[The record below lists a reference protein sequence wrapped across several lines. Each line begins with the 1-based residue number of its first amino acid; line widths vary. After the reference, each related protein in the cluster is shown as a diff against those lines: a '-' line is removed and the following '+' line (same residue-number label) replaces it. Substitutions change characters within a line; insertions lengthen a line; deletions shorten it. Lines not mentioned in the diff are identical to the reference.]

1 MKEVFGGDVVLPG
14 SDDYE
19 RIRKPALARFWDIE
33 PAAVVRCR
41 TAADVAQALAYAR
54 RSTMSFAVR
63 GGGHC
68 FAGSSSTT
76 GIVIDTTPMN
86 DVEVGDGVATIGAG
100 ARLGPLYDALDRHGV
115 TIPGGCGPTVGIAG
129 LALGGGLGMLGRSHG
144 LTCDRL
150 RAAQIVLADGRVV
163 VCDEQRHGDLFWALR
178 GAGNG
183 RFGVVTSLT
192 FATLP
197 APMTALFELTW
208 PRTGAD
214 ALIAAWQEW
223 APDAPDELTAGLRVA
238 DEVTLF
244 GTMLEGEAQLDDFI
258 ARAGVAP
265 TTSAHE
271 RLSYRE
277 AKRALAGLDDGAET
291 VPVHTRSEFFRRP
304 LPPEAIA
311 ALVQGDVALH
321 FTPMGGAYNRVA
333 PDATAFVHRRERFLL
348 EHVGDAAEP
357 VARSWELAH
366 PWGSGRFY
374 PNFPDPDVPAGAYYG
389 ENADRLA
396 AVKRT
401 YDPDGVFHALRVLGL

>member
-14 SDDYE
+14 SDEYE
-19 RIRKPALARFWDIE
+19 RLRRPALARFWDIE

-41 TAADVAQALAYAR
+41 TAADVAEALAYAR
-54 RSTMSFAVR
+54 GSTMPFAVR

-76 GIVIDTTPMN
+76 GVVIDTTPM
-86 DVEVGDGVATIGAG
+86 DGVEVADGVAVVGAG
-100 ARLGPLYDALDRHGV
+100 ARLGTLYDELDRHGV

-150 RAAQIVLADGRVV
+150 RAAEIVLADGTIVT
-163 VCDEQRHGDLFWALR
+163 CDDTHHPDLFWALR

-192 FATLP
+192 LATLP
-197 APMTALFELTW
+197 APTTTVFQLTW
-208 PRTGAD
+208 PRTRAES
-214 ALIAAWQEW
+214 LIGAWQEW

-244 GTMLEGEAQLDDFI
+244 GTMLAGEPPLDEFV
-258 ARAGVAP
+258 ARAGAP
-265 TTSAHE
+265 PATSAQE
-271 RLSYRE
+271 QLSYRE
-277 AKRALAGLDDGAET
+277 VKRALAGLDDDAET
-291 VPVHTRSEFFRRP
+291 VPVYSRSEFFRRP
-304 LPPEAIA
+304 LPAETIA

-348 EHVGDAAEP
+348 EHVAEAAEP

-374 PNFPDPDVPAGAYYG
+374 PNFPDPDVAADAYYG

-396 AVKRT
+396 AVKRA
-401 YDPDGVFHALRVLGL
+401 YDPDEVFHA

>member
-1 MKEVFGGDVVLPG
+1 MTASLLLPG
-14 SDDYE
+14 SDEYE
-19 RIRKPALARFWDIE
+19 RLRKPALARFWDIR
-33 PAAVVRCR
+33 PAAIARCR
-41 TAADVAQALAYAR
+41 TATEVAEALAFGR
-54 RSTMSFAVR
+54 RSGLPVAVR

-76 GIVIDTTPMN
+76 GVVIDTTPM
-86 DVEVGDGVATIGAG
+86 DGVEVADGVAVVGAG
-100 ARLGPLYDALDRHGV
+100 ARLGTLYDELDRHGV

-129 LALGGGLGMLGRSHG
+129 LTLGGGLGMLGRSHG

-150 RAAQIVLADGRVV
+150 LAARIVLADGRVV
-163 VCDEQRHGDLFWALR
+163 ECDEQRHGDLFWALR

-208 PRTGAD
+208 PRTDAD
-214 ALIAAWQEW
+214 ALIGAWQEW

-244 GTMLEGEAQLDDFI
+244 GTMLAGEAQLDDFV
-258 ARAGVAP
+258 ARAGAAP

-277 AKRALAGLDDGAET
+277 AKRALAGLDDDGET
-291 VPVHTRSEFFRRP
+291 VPVYSRSEFFHRP
-304 LPPEAIA
+304 LPAETVA
-311 ALVQGDVALH
+311 ALVGGDVALH

-333 PDATAFVHRRERFLL
+333 PDATAFVHRHERFLL
-348 EHVGDAAEP
+348 EHVAEAAEP

-374 PNFPDPDVPAGAYYG
+374 PNFPDPDVPADAYYG

-401 YDPDGVFHALRVLGL
+401 YDPDEVFHA